1 MATQAQII
9 RQALRQAKG
18 MKNNQRAYLKG
29 ASYKGRPVMIERS
42 TDHFINVAHAGS
54 SGGSVVS
61 HTVETNGKVHHTE
74 RSASASSYPEI
85 YGVKRTIKLAGRGG
99 GAAKKASSGHSG
111 G

>member
-1 MATQAQII
+1 MATQNQII
-9 RQALRQAKG
+9 RQALRQSRG

-29 ASYKGRPVMIERS
+29 ADYKGHPVMIERS

-54 SGGSVVS
+54 IDGSIVS
-61 HTVETNGKVHHTE
+61 HTVESNGKIHHTE

-85 YGVKRTIKLAGRGG
+85 YGVKETVKLTGRGG
-99 GAAKKASSGHSG
+99 AKKASSGHSG